1 MQDFEINILNERFN
15 SEPTLLVCSS
25 QSYCNNKEELLFWP
39 TLYFCTDAWTVYI
52 QSTEPVIGK
61 RDDPCPPSSRF
72 GEPKLKVS
80 TSICQR
86 YKDYYL
92 K

>member
-39 TLYFCTDAWTVYI
+39 TLYFCTDA
-52 QSTEPVIGK
+52 
-61 RDDPCPPSSRF
+61 
-72 GEPKLKVS
+72 
-80 TSICQR
+80 
-86 YKDYYL
+86 
-92 K
+92 